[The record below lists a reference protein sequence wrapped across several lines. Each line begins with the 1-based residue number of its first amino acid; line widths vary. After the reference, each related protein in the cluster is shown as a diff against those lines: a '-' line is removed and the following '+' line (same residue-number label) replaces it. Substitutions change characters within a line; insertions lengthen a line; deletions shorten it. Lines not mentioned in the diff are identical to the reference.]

1 MERAS
6 QFCPSSSE
14 AWLAWGLYQYSG
26 AQQLTGVESLL
37 AASGLPAE
45 DVTRLADAFDELTG
59 DVEKLLTSDAVLVKK
74 PAVLKRLVSQV
85 RERRTSAASGYNGS
99 LKAFF
104 EYFESSRVERL
115 LDSPAGHGRRDAP
128 RVAYPQS
135 PTEPRRCGCRFQPN
149 RFPRNGADA
158 FGRLALHHSAVAVA
172 DAARPAVAPH
182 FDEQTA
188 GPSGVG
194 MAPVARLPCGSRRCR
209 IGLVLVDGIPCRS
222 VFPSFSTSH
231 LAKFLSLFL
240 DLKETGETEEE
251 ESSNCPAAQ
260 LQRVYR
266 DVMEGEMAARAPEM
280 MSDVRLLLT
289 ELRRLVLLWDELWV
303 AVLQQM
309 HPQVEQ
315 LIQKLQSQSQKL
327 NKKTGL
333 SEADKKDLLHQH
345 FVVLFKP
352 VGSIYLLAIFIFFL
366 IFVVGQKGFA
376 GPGSCCQGNE
386 RGAAD
391 SARELVHS
399 ALQ

>member
-1 MERAS
+1 
-6 QFCPSSSE
+6 
-14 AWLAWGLYQYSG
+14 
-26 AQQLTGVESLL
+26 
-37 AASGLPAE
+37 
-45 DVTRLADAFDELTG
+45 
-59 DVEKLLTSDAVLVKK
+59 
-74 PAVLKRLVSQV
+74 
-85 RERRTSAASGYNGS
+85 
-99 LKAFF
+99 
-104 EYFESSRVERL
+104 
-115 LDSPAGHGRRDAP
+115 
-128 RVAYPQS
+128 
-135 PTEPRRCGCRFQPN
+135 
-149 RFPRNGADA
+149 
-158 FGRLALHHSAVAVA
+158 
-172 DAARPAVAPH
+172 
-182 FDEQTA
+182 
-188 GPSGVG
+188 
-194 MAPVARLPCGSRRCR
+194 
-209 IGLVLVDGIPCRS
+209 
-222 VFPSFSTSH
+222 
-231 LAKFLSLFL
+231 
-240 DLKETGETEEE
+240 
-251 ESSNCPAAQ
+251 
-260 LQRVYR
+260 
-266 DVMEGEMAARAPEM
+266 MEGEMAARAPEM
-280 MSDVRLLLT
+280 MGDVRLLLT

>member
-1 MERAS
+1 
-6 QFCPSSSE
+6 
-14 AWLAWGLYQYSG
+14 
-26 AQQLTGVESLL
+26 
-37 AASGLPAE
+37 
-45 DVTRLADAFDELTG
+45 
-59 DVEKLLTSDAVLVKK
+59 
-74 PAVLKRLVSQV
+74 
-85 RERRTSAASGYNGS
+85 
-99 LKAFF
+99 
-104 EYFESSRVERL
+104 
-115 LDSPAGHGRRDAP
+115 
-128 RVAYPQS
+128 
-135 PTEPRRCGCRFQPN
+135 
-149 RFPRNGADA
+149 
-158 FGRLALHHSAVAVA
+158 
-172 DAARPAVAPH
+172 
-182 FDEQTA
+182 
-188 GPSGVG
+188 
-194 MAPVARLPCGSRRCR
+194 
-209 IGLVLVDGIPCRS
+209 
-222 VFPSFSTSH
+222 
-231 LAKFLSLFL
+231 
-240 DLKETGETEEE
+240 
-251 ESSNCPAAQ
+251 
-260 LQRVYR
+260 
-266 DVMEGEMAARAPEM
+266 MEGEMAARAPEM